1 MKKAYKEPE
10 EFIPEDIRKE
20 FKLGEYAEE
29 ENEEEK
35 REVNK
40 TIRDYVKGK

>member
-1 MKKAYKEPE
+1 MRKAYKEPE

-35 REVNK
+35 RELNK

>member
-1 MKKAYKEPE
+1 MRKAYKEPE